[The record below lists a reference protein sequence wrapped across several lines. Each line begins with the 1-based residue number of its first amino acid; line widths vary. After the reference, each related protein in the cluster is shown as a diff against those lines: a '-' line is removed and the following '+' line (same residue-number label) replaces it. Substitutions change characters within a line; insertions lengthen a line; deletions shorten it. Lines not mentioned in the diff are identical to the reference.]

1 MNKIRAKSGNYFS
14 RCARGYVFNQINTF
28 EAEKRKK
35 NRVRS
40 RFVRNRSYIAAWWKT
55 AYSSSKILFVVNFP
69 LSVFRKPVK
78 KLN

>member
-1 MNKIRAKSGNYFS
+1 MNKISAKSGNYSS

-35 NRVRS
+35 NRVSR
-40 RFVRNRSYIAAWWKT
+40 RFVRNSSYITAWWKA
-55 AYSSSKILFVVNFP
+55 AYSLSKILFVVNFP
-69 LSVFRKPVK
+69 LSVFRKPVT